1 MTAEDR
7 VNILLVDD
15 QPAKLLSYEVVLR
28 ELGES
33 LIKANS
39 AQEAF
44 EHLLKTDV
52 AVVLVDVC
60 MPDLDGFELARM
72 IREHPRFQQTAVIFV
87 SAVLMTD
94 LDFMRGYECG
104 AVDYVPV
111 PVVPEILRAKVKVFA
126 ELYRKTRQLEKLN
139 RELEARVAERT
150 ADLEASTAELR
161 KSEERLRLAFDAAQM
176 GWWDYDIAADRVTWS
191 PSLVRIMG
199 FAPESFGATIEGA
212 LRHVH
217 PEDRDRFLA
226 LVRNGVEGE
235 LGHSCELRFLRP
247 DGSVRWSLAAGQVVR
262 DDNGRPTH
270 FAGVDLDITAR
281 KLAEE
286 RQSILVRELDHRAKN
301 LLAVVQS
308 VLHLSHGDTTREFIA
323 AVDGRIKSL
332 ARAHGLLSESRW
344 HGVDLGRIV
353 EEEIAPFNTR
363 RNARITATG
372 PSVALKPEAAQS
384 LALVVHE
391 LLTNAVKYGALSL
404 AEGRTALIWGLESDR
419 LLLRWSESNGPPV
432 RPPGRQGFGTRAIVA
447 SVERQ
452 LRGTARFEWASQGLE
467 CTLSIPCD
475 ALDVSHVTPAGGFK
489 ADHDDAPVVP
499 VPISGQR
506 ILLVEDEALIA
517 IMMKD
522 VLSDLGLTVV
532 GPLGTLAQALAA
544 AGRDQVDGA
553 ILDLNLGGEAVYPV
567 ADALARRG
575 VPFIFV
581 TGYGAATIDR
591 RYAHVPAL
599 EKPID
604 PASLKQLFDSGAFQ
618 PGAAAAERRP
628 AMRSTR
634 ASAGVG

>member
-1 MTAEDR
+1 MTADEK

-15 QPAKLLSYEVVLR
+15 QPAKLLSYEVILR
-28 ELGES
+28 ELGEN
-33 LIKANS
+33 LVKANS

-44 EHLLKTDV
+44 QQLLKTDV

-94 LDFMRGYECG
+94 LDFLRGYEVG

-111 PVVPEILRAKVKVFA
+111 PVVPEILRAKVKVFS

-176 GWWDYDIAADRVTWS
+176 GWWDYDIAANRVTWS

-199 FAPESFGATIEGA
+199 LAPESFGATIEGA
-212 LRHVH
+212 LQHVH
-217 PEDRDRFLA
+217 PEDRERFLA
-226 LVRNGVEGE
+226 LVQRGVAGE
-235 LGHSCELRFLRP
+235 PGQICELRFLRP
-247 DGSVRWSLAAGQVVR
+247 DGSVRWSLAAGQVIR
-262 DDNGRPTH
+262 DANDRPTH

-281 KLAEE
+281 KQAEE
-286 RQSILVRELDHRAKN
+286 RQTTLVRELDHRAKN

-308 VLHLSHGDTTREFIA
+308 VLHLSHGDSTREFIA
-323 AVDGRIKSL
+323 AVEGRIKSL

-344 HGVDLGRIV
+344 RGVDLGRIV

-363 RNARITATG
+363 QDRRIVASG
-372 PSVALKPEAAQS
+372 PPVALKPETAQS
-384 LALVVHE
+384 LALALHE
-391 LLTNAVKYGALSL
+391 LLTNAVKYGALS
-404 AEGRTALIWGLESDR
+404 APQGRTTLAWTLEPER
-419 LLLRWSESNGPPV
+419 LLLRWSESDGPPV
-432 RPPGRQGFGTRAIVA
+432 RPPSRQGFGTRAIVA

-452 LRGTARFEWASQGLE
+452 LRGTARFDWAAQGLD
-467 CTLSIPCD
+467 CTLAIPHD
-475 ALDVSHVTPAGGFK
+475 ALDMPHGMPLAG
-489 ADHDDAPVVP
+489 ARPEHDGSPVVP
-499 VPISGQR
+499 IVLSGRR

-517 IMMKD
+517 IMMKE
-522 VLSDLGLTVV
+522 VLGDLGLSVV

-544 AGRDQVDGA
+544 ANRDAVDGA
-553 ILDLNLGGEAVYPV
+553 ILDLNLGGEAIYPV
-567 ADALARRG
+567 ADALTRRG

-581 TGYGAATIDR
+581 TGYGADAIDR
-591 RYAHVPAL
+591 RYAHIPAL

-604 PASLKQLFDSGAFQ
+604 PTLLKKIFDSSALTAGTVAADQVAVVRSPRATAGA
-618 PGAAAAERRP
+618 R
-628 AMRSTR
+628 
-634 ASAGVG
+634 